1 MTTML
6 EVCPSDPEKCTL
18 FSYLFLSHPP
28 RELCM
33 LLVRAAHKDLKTLA
47 EQADELWALHAQEEL
62 VGGCATSSSG

>member
-1 MTTML
+1 
-6 EVCPSDPEKCTL
+6 
-18 FSYLFLSHPP
+18 
-28 RELCM
+28 M